1 MVFIFGDQTQQ
12 QNAGI
17 VRIIASVD
25 LVTKLQNFFH
35 SQLQLRLK
43 FILLINIK
51 MPTIVGIFKK
61 KMPTIVGI
69 LNIY

>member
-43 FILLINIK
+43 FILFINIK
-51 MPTIVGIFKK
+51 MNNCWHLLK